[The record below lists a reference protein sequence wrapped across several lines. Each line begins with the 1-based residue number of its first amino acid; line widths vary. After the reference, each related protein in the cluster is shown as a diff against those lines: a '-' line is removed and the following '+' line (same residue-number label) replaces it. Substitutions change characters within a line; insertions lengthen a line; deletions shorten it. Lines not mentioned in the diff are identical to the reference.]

1 MSGSRRAAMPA
12 VEAARSVDDKPLGS
26 TVRWLYRRPMHFKA
40 LMVDVDGVVIVH
52 PNPQGWSAHL
62 ERDLG
67 LPPALLQSAFF
78 VPHWPEIILGRAAL
92 RERLGLVLAEIAP
105 DLNADELIRYWFAND
120 AHLDHDLLAQLAPI
134 RAGGVKLHLATVQEH
149 ERARYI
155 WDELALKRHFDGMQY
170 AAELG
175 FAKPEAQ
182 FFRTAA
188 ARSGFAPDEIF
199 FIDDKQAN
207 VDAARGEGW
216 SAALWDGTRPLAVLM
231 AEQAARP
238 PIPSPRP

>member
-1 MSGSRRAAMPA
+1 MC
-12 VEAARSVDDKPLGS
+12 
-26 TVRWLYRRPMHFKA
+26 FKA

-52 PNPQGWSAHL
+52 PDPQGWSAHL

-67 LPPALLQSAFF
+67 LSPALLQSAFF
-78 VPHWPEIILGRAAL
+78 APHWPDIILGRAGL
-92 RERLGLVLAEIAP
+92 RERLAPVLAEIAP
-105 DLNADELIRYWFAND
+105 GLSADRLIRYWFAND
-120 AHLDHDLLAQLAPI
+120 AHLDQGLLAQLAPI

-155 WDELALKRHFDGMQY
+155 WDELALKRHFDGMHY

-175 FAKPEAQ
+175 CAKPDGA
-182 FFRTAA
+182 FYRAAA
-188 ARSGFAPDEIF
+188 ARSGLTPEEIC

-216 SAALWDGTRPLAVLM
+216 SAALWDGTRPLVALII
-231 AEQAARP
+231 EAAGRP
-238 PIPSPRP
+238 PIPSPPP

>member
-1 MSGSRRAAMPA
+1 MR
-12 VEAARSVDDKPLGS
+12 
-26 TVRWLYRRPMHFKA
+26 FKA

-52 PNPQGWSAHL
+52 PDPNGWSTHL

-67 LPPALLQSAFF
+67 LSPALLQSAFF
-78 VPHWPEIILGRAAL
+78 TPHWPDVILGRAGL
-92 RERLGLVLAEIAP
+92 RERLGPVLAEIAP
-105 DLNADELIRYWFAND
+105 GVSADALIRYWFASD
-120 AHLDHDLLAQLAPI
+120 AHLDHGLLAQLAPI
-134 RAGGVKLHLATVQEH
+134 RTSGVTLHLATVQEH

-155 WDELALKRHFDGMQY
+155 WEDLALKQHFDAMHY

-175 FAKPEAQ
+175 WAKPAGQ
-182 FFRTAA
+182 FFRAAA

-216 SAALWDGTRPLAVLM
+216 SAALWDGTRPLGDLI
-231 AEQAARP
+231 AEAADVKANL
-238 PIPSPRP
+238 

>member
-1 MSGSRRAAMPA
+1 MR
-12 VEAARSVDDKPLGS
+12 
-26 TVRWLYRRPMHFKA
+26 FKA

-52 PNPQGWSAHL
+52 PDPQGWAVHL

-67 LPPALLQSAFF
+67 LSQALLQSAFF
-78 VPHWPEIILGRAAL
+78 APHWPDIILGRADL
-92 RERLGLVLAEIAP
+92 RERLAPVRAEIAP
-105 DLNADELIRYWFAND
+105 GLGVDRLIRYWFEND
-120 AHLDHDLLAQLAPI
+120 AHLDRGLLTQLAPF

-155 WDELALKRHFDGMQY
+155 WDELGLKQHFDGMHY

-175 FAKPEAQ
+175 SAKPAGQ
-182 FFRTAA
+182 FFRAAA

-216 SAALWDGTRPLAVLM
+216 SAALWDGTRPLEDLV
-231 AEQAARP
+231 AEAAGVRGNL
-238 PIPSPRP
+238 